1 MRRIGCVIVATA
13 LLAGCGDD
21 DDDTTDQERE
31 LSAELVGAPGFEQ
44 LSGEATVTWIEGR
57 TGFTAD
63 IELSGDDPGQI
74 RPWHVHFGTCE
85 TGGAIVGSD
94 EDYSRLE
101 IDDNGTASAVDV
113 IPAPLTT
120 GESYHVNVHL
130 SETEMGTIIA
140 CGDLT
145 DGDEL

>member
-1 MRRIGCVIVATA
+1 MRRICGVVVAAA

-21 DDDTTDQERE
+21 DDDSTDQERE
-31 LSAELVGAPGFEQ
+31 LTAELVGTPGFEQ
-44 LSGEATVTWIEGR
+44 LTGESTVTWIEGR

-63 IELSGDDPGQI
+63 IELSGDDPGQV

-85 TGGAIVGSD
+85 TGGAIVGPE
-94 EDYSRLE
+94 EDYSPLE
-101 IDDNGTASAVDV
+101 IDEDGTASAVDV

-130 SETEMGTIIA
+130 SETEMGSIIA

-145 DGDEL
+145 NGDEL